1 VPEISLPP
9 NRPWPRLQDF
19 ERYYDAGLG
28 IRHQP
33 KGDGDDDDEEEAPL
47 GSGSADGAPANGGA
61 DLAVFEQYERLVI
74 IISIRPSP
82 ECFHATALAMT

>member
-1 VPEISLPP
+1 LLRSRCPQS
-9 NRPWPRLQDF
+9 PWLSSAQDF

-33 KGDGDDDDEEEAPL
+33 KGDGDDDDDDKEDAPP
-47 GSGSADGAPANGGA
+47 GSGPADSARANGGA

-74 IISIRPSP
+74 N
-82 ECFHATALAMT
+82 